1 MKWFGHSG
9 HSGYTAGTGH
19 SRRQAGAADAKQLDD
34 AAALAGPIGQ
44 CRNAFVHGSARK
56 RQTDGRPEGRV
67 TSDRFPRSRVEE
79 RSPLPLAIG
88 VAHSPAVDALPDT
101 LLELMQRNGVGR
113 TVVVHVIYYRWDCRY
128 TADSVAADRDKLSGV
143 CRVDPRKPA
152 SGQRLAAMGECRVS
166 WRTPQS
172 GGGTEGDWINDRA
185 PMDPIWNQA
194 SELAIPMCVL
204 CPIVRIPDVERV
216 IERYDG
222 RLDVCIDHMADCP
235 IDQPDELKKLL
246 ALARF
251 PRVFVKL
258 SHLWSLSREEY
269 PYRDTY
275 DQVKRLYDAFGPQRL
290 MWGTDWPAIDA
301 FCGYGRA
308 LELYRNEIKFFND
321 DDRRWILGKT
331 SLRLWPATA

>member
-1 MKWFGHSG
+1 MPSNLMTRRRWLAQSASAAMLSSTALRESG
-9 HSGYTAGTGH
+9 KLMAGQKAELRVIDSH
-19 SRRQAGAADAKQLDD
+19 
-34 AAALAGPIGQ
+34 
-44 CRNAFVHGSARK
+44 VHVWK
-56 RQTDGRPEGRV
+56 ND
-67 TSDRFPRSRVEE
+67 PRYPWPSELRT
-79 RSPLPLAIG
+79 P
-88 VAHSPAVDALPDT
+88 PAVDALPDT

-128 TADSVAADRDKLSGV
+128 TADSVAAHRDKLSGV
-143 CRVDPRKPA
+143 CRVDPQGPQATSDLQRWVNAGFHGVRLSPA
-152 SGQRLAAMGECRVS
+152 AG
-166 WRTPQS
+166 P
-172 GGGTEGDWINDRA
+172 EGDWINDRA
-185 PMDPIWNQA
+185 LMDPIWNQA

-235 IDQPDELKKLL
+235 IDQPNELKKLL

-308 LELYRNEIKFFND
+308 LELYRDEIKFFND

-331 SLRLWPATA
+331 ALRLWPATA